1 MTKRNLENKMTQSFG
16 AASFIMAID
25 VLLFS
30 IDIRIVPT
38 LITFS
43 VEKHIKIQTFSF
55 WLF

>member
-1 MTKRNLENKMTQSFG
+1 MTKRNLENKTTQSFW

-38 LITFS
+38 LITFF
-43 VEKHIKIQTFSF
+43 VEEHI
-55 WLF
+55 